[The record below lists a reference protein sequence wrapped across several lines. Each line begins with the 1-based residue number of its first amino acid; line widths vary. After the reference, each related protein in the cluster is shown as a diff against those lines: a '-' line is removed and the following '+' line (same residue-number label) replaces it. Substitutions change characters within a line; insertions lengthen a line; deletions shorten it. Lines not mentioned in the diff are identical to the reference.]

1 MLTPEQH
8 LWQAVIVQ
16 AIHDAV
22 SDNSLHQQRAWTWFF
37 TSDYRWVCTMAGIQ
51 PDKLRR
57 KLIEQFVIQ
66 PIMHQKGVCTMQKN
80 PTESQ
85 EREAKALLR
94 ALYTQQNL
102 KKEIGQLTL
111 QDVLALCQQRRT
123 EEKKITHLEEA

>member
-16 AIHDAV
+16 AIRDAV
-22 SDNSLHQQRAWTWFF
+22 SDNSLQQQRAWTWFF
-37 TSDYRWVCTMAGIQ
+37 TNDYRWVCTMAGLQ

-66 PIMHQKGVCTMQKN
+66 PITQEGVCTMQKK

-102 KKEIGQLTL
+102 TKEIGQLTL
-111 QDVLALCQQRRT
+111 QDVLALCQQSRA
-123 EEKKITHLEEA
+123 EEEKITHVEEA